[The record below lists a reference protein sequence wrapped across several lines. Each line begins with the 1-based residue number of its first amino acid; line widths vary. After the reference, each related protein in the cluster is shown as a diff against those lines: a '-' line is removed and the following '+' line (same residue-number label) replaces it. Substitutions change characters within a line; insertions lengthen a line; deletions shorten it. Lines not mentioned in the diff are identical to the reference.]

1 MSKKVALTGVKP
13 TGRPHIGNYFG
24 AIKPAVLLQEDYD
37 LNIFVAN
44 YHALT
49 TTRDAEALKKDT
61 VEVFI
66 DYLAAGIDP
75 EKATLYIQS
84 DVPEVTEL
92 TWIFNNLV
100 TVPYLERA
108 HAYKDAVAKGAEAN
122 AGLFDYPVLMAADIL
137 LPQADVVPVGQDQ
150 KQHVEYARDIAQKFN
165 NAYGETFKIPEP
177 LILENVA
184 IVPGTDGQKMSK
196 SYNNTIPLFATRDEI
211 EKAVMSIVTDSS
223 GDFPTNVFA
232 IHKLFRDE
240 KELNA
245 LYEEKKGSYKAL
257 KEALIEDIDAALAP
271 MRSRRQE
278 IASDMDAVKALM
290 EKGAAKARTR
300 AEEIMKL
307 VREKVGIL

>member
-1 MSKKVALTGVKP
+1 MKKVALSGVKP

-24 AIKPAVLLQEDYD
+24 AIKQFVELQDDYD
-37 LNIFVAN
+37 LFVFVAN

-49 TTRDAEALKKDT
+49 TTRDPEALKKDT
-61 VEVFI
+61 VDVFI

-75 EKATLYIQS
+75 EKATLFVQS

-150 KQHVEYARDIAQKFN
+150 KQHVEYARDIALKFN

-196 SYNNTIPLFATRDEI
+196 SYGNTIPLFATRDEI

-240 KELNA
+240 KELKA

-257 KEALIEDIDAALAP
+257 KEALIEDMEAALAP
-271 MRSRRQE
+271 LRSRREE
-278 IASDMDAVKALM
+278 IASDMDAVKKLM

-300 AEEIMKL
+300 AENQMKI